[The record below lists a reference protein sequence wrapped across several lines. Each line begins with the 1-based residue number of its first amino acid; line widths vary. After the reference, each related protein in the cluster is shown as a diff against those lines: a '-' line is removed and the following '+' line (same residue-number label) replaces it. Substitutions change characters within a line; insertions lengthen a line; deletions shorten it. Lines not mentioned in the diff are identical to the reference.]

1 MFTKGSVAPCT
12 QLLPGGIDLISM
24 LVQMEINKG
33 IISHTVVAFGVTSS
47 RLAYLEYYL
56 YSGLICHVCVIMT
69 KFYM

>member
-1 MFTKGSVAPCT
+1 
-12 QLLPGGIDLISM
+12 M

-47 RLAYLEYYL
+47 RLAYLEYDL

>member
-1 MFTKGSVAPCT
+1 
-12 QLLPGGIDLISM
+12 M

-56 YSGLICHVCVIMT
+56 YSGLICQVLHVNDSIL
-69 KFYM
+69 FSI